1 MIVLRVAAV
10 AARVPIEPTW
20 PRGNLERAAIVR
32 ELQDLPGQHL
42 VIVRY
47 RPDHDLDREWV
58 YNAADIDGRKDRLGP
73 RHGRHRQRRIAAI
86 LSQPPR
92 LAIGR
97 RPALAEAGA
106 MKPASWLTLKRIR
119 IHGLLLAICALD
131 CLCSGHVCTR
141 VARPQRPGQRH
152 GLSALLH
159 SGTSRDY
166 ENRGDLLYNMR
177 AQADLTRQFVSGAS
191 DSLYVP
197 LYGPQVSM
205 FFAPFARLPYGCALA
220 AWLALNVLIYAF
232 CCYAVWKTCPG
243 LQPYR
248 WTVLI
253 LAVAFPGFFHLLAW
267 GQTSGLA
274 LLCFTLAYLAL
285 QRNHLLLAGLAIGS
299 LIFKPQ
305 LGLAAAVV
313 FVCAREW
320 KVVGGAVLAASIQ
333 LAAAWMH
340 YGTVVMHS
348 YLHALAHVRE
358 VMPLLEPRLYQTQ
371 SLRSFWSLL
380 LPWPRVA
387 LGLYVVSA
395 VAILVLAVRV
405 WRSSSSLSVRFSALL
420 LATVLV
426 SPHLTVYD
434 LIILAPAFLLLGDW
448 AWHIVSKQFA
458 LRIQQLLY
466 LCYPLFLMGP
476 LTRITHL
483 QLSVLAMTALL
494 WICWRISSRSVSSG
508 PTPAVSS

>member
-1 MIVLRVAAV
+1 
-10 AARVPIEPTW
+10 
-20 PRGNLERAAIVR
+20 
-32 ELQDLPGQHL
+32 
-42 VIVRY
+42 
-47 RPDHDLDREWV
+47 
-58 YNAADIDGRKDRLGP
+58 
-73 RHGRHRQRRIAAI
+73 
-86 LSQPPR
+86 
-92 LAIGR
+92 
-97 RPALAEAGA
+97 

-119 IHGLLLAICALD
+119 IHGLLLAISLWTVYAVDMSAPGLLD
-131 CLCSGHVCTR
+131 R
-141 VARPQRPGQRH
+141 N
-152 GLSALLH
+152 GLVKGTDFLH
-159 SGTSRDY
+159 FYTLGRLAI

-205 FFAPFARLPYGCALA
+205 FFAPFARLPYGYALA
-220 AWLALNVLIYAF
+220 AWLALNILIYVF

-253 LAVAFPGFFHLLAW
+253 LAVAFPGFFHLMAW

-313 FVCAREW
+313 FVCRTRME
-320 KVVGGAVLAASIQ
+320 GGRWRRDGGNHPTCGGVDALRHCGHAY
-333 LAAAWMH
+333 L
-340 YGTVVMHS
+340 
-348 YLHALAHVRE
+348 LHALAHVRE
-358 VMPLLEPRLYQTQ
+358 VMPLLEPRLYQTH

-405 WRSSSSLSVRFSALL
+405 WRSSSSLSVRFPALL

-426 SPHLTVYD
+426 SPHSTVYD

-448 AWHIVSKQFA
+448 AAQREQAFA
-458 LRIQQLLY
+458 IRNSATAV
-466 LCYPLFLMGP
+466 PV
-476 LTRITHL
+476 
-483 QLSVLAMTALL
+483 LSVVFDGTVDPDHSPPAFSAGHDGFVVDRLADSISRHVFRPSPGSVILSGVFSIRLRMEKRSRRTPM
-494 WICWRISSRSVSSG
+494 ICTPLASVG
-508 PTPAVSS
+508 GFA